1 MNLVQEET
9 PTKTEQGESTTH
21 LFFNLCSILVITF
34 FVWSYFGKLDVV
46 SAAMGEVIPS
56 SQVKH
61 IQHLEGGIV
70 REILVHEGDKVK
82 KGQPMVSL
90 EPVSSGADVKEL
102 NVRMNSLKVEI
113 ARLSAED
120 KGLKVPNFPIDIE
133 REFPELIKEATSFFK
148 TRMVRIKNQLDGQ
161 KQTIDEVSARIKN
174 NRQQLTLLN
183 EQIEISKELLKDQ
196 LSNRMQH
203 LNLLK
208 EASRLKGKIDEDT
221 AGRKEALNKLETI
234 RASFREKI
242 QEDLEVKRRDL
253 QEYTNRQKKYADSLN
268 RTVLRSP
275 VNGVVKSIFVATIG
289 GVVAPGATVADVVP
303 GGDRLIIEAKLPT
316 QDIGYVHSGQEALVM
331 LNSSDAG
338 SFGSLIGK
346 VLSISPDAIENADGI
361 PYYKIRIS
369 TTKDYFQREAVKYQ
383 LVPGVQVT
391 ASIRTGQRSVLAY
404 LTDPFLG
411 SFRNALRER

>member
-221 AGRKEALNKLETI
+221 AGRKEA
-234 RASFREKI
+234 
-242 QEDLEVKRRDL
+242 
-253 QEYTNRQKKYADSLN
+253 
-268 RTVLRSP
+268 
-275 VNGVVKSIFVATIG
+275 
-289 GVVAPGATVADVVP
+289 
-303 GGDRLIIEAKLPT
+303 
-316 QDIGYVHSGQEALVM
+316 
-331 LNSSDAG
+331 
-338 SFGSLIGK
+338 
-346 VLSISPDAIENADGI
+346 
-361 PYYKIRIS
+361 
-369 TTKDYFQREAVKYQ
+369 
-383 LVPGVQVT
+383 
-391 ASIRTGQRSVLAY
+391 
-404 LTDPFLG
+404 
-411 SFRNALRER
+411 

>member
-1 MNLVQEET
+1 MSLIQDKNH
-9 PTKTEQGESTTH
+9 TKIENNEHATH
-21 LFFNLCSILVITF
+21 LFFSLCSFLLIASL
-34 FVWSYFGKLDVV
+34 VWSYFGKLDVV
-46 SAAMGEVIPS
+46 SAATGEVIPS

-70 REILVHEGDKVK
+70 REILVNEGDEVK
-82 KGQPMVSL
+82 KGQPIVSL

-102 NVRMNSLKVEI
+102 NVRMNSLEVEI
-113 ARLSAED
+113 ARLAAEATGS
-120 KGLKVPNFPIDIE
+120 KEPNFPIKIKRD
-133 REFPELIKEATSFFK
+133 FPKLIKEAKAFFK

-161 KQTIDEVSARIKN
+161 KQTIDEVSARLIN
-174 NRQQLTLLN
+174 NRQQLALLN
-183 EQIEISKELLKDQ
+183 EQIEISKKLLKDQ

-203 LNLLK
+203 INLLK

-221 AGRKEALNKLETI
+221 AGRKEASNKLETI
-234 RASFREKI
+234 RASFLEKV
-242 QEDLEVKRRDL
+242 QEDLEKKRRDL
-253 QEYTNRQKKYADSLN
+253 QEYKNRQKKYADSLD

-275 VNGVVKSIFVATIG
+275 VNGVVKSLFVATIG
-289 GVVAPGATVADVVP
+289 GVVAPGATVADIVP

-316 QDIGYVHSGQEALVM
+316 QDIGYVNAGQIALVM

-338 SFGSLIGK
+338 RFGSLIGS

-369 TTKDYFQREAVKYQ
+369 TKETYFQREKVKYR

-411 SFRNALRER
+411 SFKTALRER

>member
-1 MNLVQEET
+1 MRLIEE
-9 PTKTEQGESTTH
+9 KVSEKNENDEKTTH
-21 LFFNLCSILVITF
+21 LFFGLCSFLVISSLI
-34 FVWSYFGKLDVV
+34 WSYYGKLDVV

-61 IQHLEGGIV
+61 VQHLEGGIV
-70 REILVHEGDKVK
+70 REILVREGDEVK

-90 EPVSSGADVKEL
+90 EPVSSGSDVKEL
-102 NVRMNSLKVEI
+102 NVRMNSLQVEI
-113 ARLSAED
+113 ARLAAEAS
-120 KGLKVPNFPIDIE
+120 GLKEPKFPIKIK
-133 REFPELIKEATSFFK
+133 REFPELIKEAKSFFK
-148 TRMVRIKNQLDGQ
+148 TRMIRIKNQLAGQ
-161 KQTIDEVSARIKN
+161 NQTIDEISARIKN

-208 EASRLKGKIDEDT
+208 EASRLKGKIDEDI

-234 RASFREKI
+234 RASFREKV
-242 QEDLEVKRRDL
+242 QEDLEIKRRDL
-253 QEYTNRQKKYADSLN
+253 QEYTNRRRKYADSLK

-275 VNGVVKSIFVATIG
+275 VDGFVKSLFVATIG
-289 GVVAPGATVADVVP
+289 GVVAPGADVVP
-303 GGDRLIIEAKLPT
+303 GGDQLIIEAKLPT
-316 QDIGYVHSGQEALVM
+316 QDIGYVHAGQVALVM

-338 SFGSLIGK
+338 RFGSLTGN
-346 VLSISPDAIENADGI
+346 VLSISPDAIENSDGI

-369 TTKDYFQREAVKYQ
+369 TNETYFQREKVKYR

-411 SFRNALRER
+411 TFITALRER